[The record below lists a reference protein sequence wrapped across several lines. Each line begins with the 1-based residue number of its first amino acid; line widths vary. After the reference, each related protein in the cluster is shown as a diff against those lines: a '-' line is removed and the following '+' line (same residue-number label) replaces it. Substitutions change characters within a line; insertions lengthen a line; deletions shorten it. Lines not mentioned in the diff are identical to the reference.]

1 MNSRERVE
9 LAINHQ
15 QADRVPLD
23 LGSCGQTGMH
33 VSTVY
38 KLRQA
43 LKLDPPGTPVKVVE
57 LFQMLGE
64 IKPDLLDALGADA
77 IGFGGMTNFFGFLN
91 ENWKPWTMF
100 DGTPVLVPEKFNTE
114 PDENGNILMYP
125 QGDWSAPACAKM
137 PKDGFY
143 FDDIIRQPP
152 LDEDNL
158 NVDDNL
164 EEFTLISDA
173 ELAFL
178 EQQSH
183 TMYENSDRAVVMA
196 LGGMAFGD
204 VALVPGPML
213 KFPKGIRDITE
224 WYMSTAMRADFI
236 SEIYE
241 RQCEIALQNLPK
253 IYKAV
258 GERVQI
264 AWLSGTDFGS
274 QNNCLISPKAFRNLY
289 KPFYKRLNDWIHENT
304 GWKVFIH
311 TCGSILPLIPDIIEA
326 GFDILNPVQISAANM
341 DPVVL
346 KERFGDKI
354 VFWGGGIDTQKVL
367 PFGTPDEVRTQVTHT
382 VRTFGKGGGYV
393 FNPVHNVQANVP
405 IENLLA
411 MYETVRSE
419 GKYV

>member
-1 MNSRERVE
+1 
-9 LAINHQ
+9 
-15 QADRVPLD
+15 
-23 LGSCGQTGMH
+23 
-33 VSTVY
+33 
-38 KLRQA
+38 
-43 LKLDPPGTPVKVVE
+43 
-57 LFQMLGE
+57 
-64 IKPDLLDALGADA
+64 
-77 IGFGGMTNFFGFLN
+77 
-91 ENWKPWTMF
+91 
-100 DGTPVLVPEKFNTE
+100 
-114 PDENGNILMYP
+114 
-125 QGDWSAPACAKM
+125 M

-224 WYMSTAMRADFI
+224 WYMSTAMRSDFI

-258 GERVQI
+258 GERIQI

-367 PFGTPDEVRTQVTHT
+367 PFGTPDEVRAQVAHT

>member
-1 MNSRERVE
+1 
-9 LAINHQ
+9 
-15 QADRVPLD
+15 
-23 LGSCGQTGMH
+23 
-33 VSTVY
+33 
-38 KLRQA
+38 
-43 LKLDPPGTPVKVVE
+43 
-57 LFQMLGE
+57 
-64 IKPDLLDALGADA
+64 
-77 IGFGGMTNFFGFLN
+77 MTNFFGFLN

-152 LDEDNL
+152 LDENNL
-158 NVDDNL
+158 NVADNL
-164 EEFTLISDA
+164 EEFTLISDD
-173 ELAFL
+173 ELAYL

-183 TMYENSDRAVVMA
+183 AMLENSDRAVVMA

-213 KFPKGIRDITE
+213 KYPKGIRDITE

-236 SEIYE
+236 SDIYE

-367 PFGTPDEVRTQVTHT
+367 PFGTPDEVRAQVTHT
-382 VRTFGKGGGYV
+382 IRTFGKGGGYV